1 MKLAINLAINAVQVL
16 LLVLVAP
23 LVRGVIAQLKAR
35 IQNRHG
41 ASVWRPYAELLK
53 LFRKE
58 DLVPDSASFVFRL
71 APIVLFTST
80 LVAAA
85 FVPLLHG
92 SALLDATG
100 DFVLLVYLLAL
111 GRFFLMLGA
120 MDGGSS
126 FGGMGAS
133 REALVSTLAEAPF
146 LLALVSVAIA
156 ARSSSIAGMV
166 RWTLGQD
173 FFQFSAVHAL
183 AFAALALVAIA
194 ETGRIPVDNPTTHLE
209 LTMIHEAMVLEYSG
223 PSLALIEWASAIK
236 LTVIMALLIALFVP
250 WGAASS
256 LSMLAV
262 LIASLVLLLK
272 MAALVLVLALVE
284 SSVAKLRMYLVPD
297 FLGVASA
304 LAILA
309 VVFTAL
315 MR

>member
-1 MKLAINLAINAVQVL
+1 MTVAVNVLQLL
-16 LLVLVAP
+16 LLVLLAP
-23 LVRGVIAQLKAR
+23 LVRGVIARLKAR
-35 IQNRHG
+35 IQNRRG
-41 ASVWRPYAELLK
+41 ASVWRPYSDLLK

-58 DLVPDSASFVFRL
+58 DLVPPTASGIFRG
-71 APIVLFTST
+71 APVLMFAST
-80 LVAAA
+80 VLAAA
-85 FVPLLHG
+85 FLPLLHG
-92 SALLDATG
+92 SALLGIAG
-100 DFVLLVYLLAL
+100 DFVLLVYLFAF
-111 GRFFLMLGA
+111 GRFFLLLGA

-146 LLALVSVAIA
+146 LLAVMSVAIA
-156 ARSSSIAGMV
+156 ARTGTLAGMV
-166 RWTLGQD
+166 QWTLRQD
-173 FFQFSAVHAL
+173 VFQFSAAHAL

-236 LTVIMALLIALFVP
+236 LTVIMALITSLFMP
-250 WGAASS
+250 WGIPAH
-256 LSMLAV
+256 
-262 LIASLVLLLK
+262 ASLLTLTFAIPVLLLK
-272 MAALVLVLALVE
+272 IAALIASLALVE

-309 VVFTAL
+309 VIFTAL

>member
-1 MKLAINLAINAVQVL
+1 MIWAMKAVQSL
-16 LLVLVAP
+16 LLILLAP
-23 LVRGVIAQLKAR
+23 LVRGVIARLKAR
-35 IQNRHG
+35 IQNRRG
-41 ASVWRPYAELLK
+41 SSVWRPYSDLFK

-58 DLVPDSASFVFRL
+58 DLVPATASFVFRL
-71 APIVLFTST
+71 APIVLFATT
-80 LVAAA
+80 LVVAA
-85 FVPLLHG
+85 FVPLLFG
-92 SALLDATG
+92 SALLGVTG

-120 MDGGSS
+120 MDGGSP

-146 LLALVSVAIA
+146 LLALMSVAVA
-156 ARSSSIAGMV
+156 ARTGTITGIV
-166 RWTLGQD
+166 QWTVGQN

-183 AFAALALVAIA
+183 AFVALALVAIA

-236 LTVIMALLIALFVP
+236 LTVVMALLIALFVP
-250 WGAASS
+250 WGMAAS
-256 LSMLAV
+256 LTAAA
-262 LIASLVLLLK
+262 IAIAALVLLLK
-272 MAALVLVLALVE
+272 MAALLLVLALME

-297 FLGVASA
+297 FLGVALA

>member
-1 MKLAINLAINAVQVL
+1 MTLAMNSVQVL
-16 LLVLVAP
+16 LLILLAP
-23 LVRGVIAQLKAR
+23 LVRGVIARLKAR

-41 ASVWRPYAELLK
+41 ASVWRPYADLLK

-71 APIVLFTST
+71 APIVVFATT
-80 LVAAA
+80 LVVAA
-85 FVPLLHG
+85 FVPLLHS
-92 SALLDATG
+92 SALLGAIG

-146 LLALVSVAIA
+146 LLALMSVAIA
-156 ARSSSIAGMV
+156 ARTGTIAGMV
-166 RWTLGQD
+166 QWTLGQS

-183 AFAALALVAIA
+183 AFVALALVAIA

-223 PSLALIEWASAIK
+223 PRLALIEWASAIK
-236 LTVIMALLIALFVP
+236 LTVVMALLIALFVP
-250 WGAASS
+250 WGMASS
-256 LSMLAV
+256 LSALGLAV
-262 LIASLVLLLK
+262 ASLVLLLK
-272 MAALVLVLALVE
+272 IAALVLALALVE